1 MSGSGLFNAELK
13 HEDGWQQQAGHL
25 STSRMDVNLLQ
36 QRTLTSGTFFHL
48 PPKCDKTPHL
58 MGSL

>member
-36 QRTLTSGTFFHL
+36 QRTLTRGHSLIYHL
-48 PPKCDKTPHL
+48 SVIRRHI
-58 MGSL
+58 